1 MNQLALV
8 IKTDGT
14 KEIILFT
21 EDTFLKRAQG
31 VVGGL
36 IQLVPLGKMSVDLYL
51 NEEGKLNGLPQN
63 PIATALWSEEYGLTD
78 YIVGDV
84 IITGGVNSEGETI
97 GLTNGQLATL
107 YDYNRQIEML

>member
-14 KEIILFT
+14 KEVVLFS

-31 VVGGL
+31 IVGGW
-36 IQLVPLGKMSVDLYL
+36 IQLVPLSKMSVDLYL

-97 GLTNGQLATL
+97 GLTEGQLATL